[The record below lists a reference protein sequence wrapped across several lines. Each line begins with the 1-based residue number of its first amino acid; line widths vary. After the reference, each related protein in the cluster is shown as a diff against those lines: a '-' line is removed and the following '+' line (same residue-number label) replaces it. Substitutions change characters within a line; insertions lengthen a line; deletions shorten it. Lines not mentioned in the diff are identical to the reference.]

1 MVQSERLIV
10 GFHFT
15 SQQLSCE
22 RGKHQ
27 PRQKGELYLGWG
39 WRIYLK
45 RGEIDTMDLIG
56 KSSFTIPY
64 FYYNHI
70 DVAGSVKQIMA
81 TY

>member
-27 PRQKGELYLGWG
+27 PRQKGELYLGLG
-39 WRIYLK
+39 WHIYLK
-45 RGEIDTMDLIG
+45 RCEIDTMDLIG

-70 DVAGSVKQIMA
+70 DVAESVKKIMA

>member
-1 MVQSERLIV
+1 MVQSKRLIV

-27 PRQKGELYLGWG
+27 PRQKGELYLGLG
-39 WRIYLK
+39 WHIYLK
-45 RGEIDTMDLIG
+45 RCEIDTMDLIG

-64 FYYNHI
+64 FYCNHI